1 MIKITRNDGTKD
13 VILTVTHGAYE
24 SIYKKQG
31 FVPFVEKAADDESQ
45 KSDDDLFLD
54 AVQPKPISQWSKKEM
69 QRYAALVGIDPKSA
83 DLREQIKEAI
93 ENGPDRETEN

>member
-13 VILTVTHGAYE
+13 VILTVTSGAYE

-31 FVPFVEKAADDESQ
+31 FVPFEDKTAAEEPPTVAQ

-54 AVQPKPISQWSKKEM
+54 AVEMKPISKWSNKEM
-69 QRYAALVGIDPKSA
+69 QRYAALKGIDPKSA
-83 DLREQIKEAI
+83 DLREAIKEAI
-93 ENGPDRETEN
+93 ENGRD